1 MRISIQYKNYLEA
14 IRWQRTY
21 LERHMCS
28 EMTSEKFDEEG
39 THDVIID
46 DGAGIV
52 KAYEAVTQYCGFTAI
67 EAGKT
72 MGLSPYGKPNKNIP
86 PIYQNAGGKWTV
98 ANAKSIKSHIQCP
111 R

>member
-14 IRWQRTY
+14 SGGNGPFRAA
-21 LERHMCS
+21 HVS

-86 PIYQNAGGKWTV
+86 SIYHK
-98 ANAKSIKSHIQCP
+98 C
-111 R
+111 RR